1 LFFTFYFFLAL
12 CNCIIHSLSL
22 ETKTSINLE
31 VAYQNIH
38 RDIIELS
45 KAGNQKAQYQLY
57 KLYSKAM
64 YNVCYRMM
72 NNQAEAEDLL
82 QDSFIEAF
90 MKLDTF
96 RYESAFGAW
105 LKRIVVNKCIN
116 HLKKRRTQLVYTENI
131 PEISLDNDSNIEP
144 ELLKVKHIHK
154 AMEALPEGYRVVFS
168 LYLIEGYDHSEIAQ
182 ILGIT
187 ESTSKSQFS
196 RAKQKIKEVLINTR
210 S

>member
-1 LFFTFYFFLAL
+1 M
-12 CNCIIHSLSL
+12 
-22 ETKTSINLE
+22 E

-57 KLYSKAM
+57 KLYSRAM

-90 MKLDTF
+90 TKLDTF
-96 RYESAFGAW
+96 RYESTFGAW

-116 HLKKRRTQLVYTENI
+116 HLKKRRAELVYTESI
-131 PEISLDNDSNIEP
+131 PEGSLDNDAEIDTSH
-144 ELLKVKHIHK
+144 LDVKRIHK
-154 AMEALPEGYRVVFS
+154 AMETLPEGYRVVFS
-168 LYLIEGYDHSEIAQ
+168 LYLLEGYDHSEIAQ

-196 RAKQKIKEVLINTR
+196 RAKQKIKEVLINTT

>member
-1 LFFTFYFFLAL
+1 
-12 CNCIIHSLSL
+12 
-22 ETKTSINLE
+22 LE
-31 VAYQNIH
+31 VAYQDIH

-57 KLYSKAM
+57 KLYAKAM

-82 QDSFIEAF
+82 QDSFTEAF
-90 MKLDTF
+90 LKLNTF

-105 LKRIVVNKCIN
+105 LKRIVINKCIN
-116 HLKKRRTQLVYTENI
+116 HLKKRRAELVFTENL
-131 PEISLDNDSNIEP
+131 PETNSETDPDIDQQFLE
-144 ELLKVKHIHK
+144 VKRIYN
-154 AMEALPEGYRVVFS
+154 AMESLPEGYRIIFS
-168 LYLIEGYDHSEIAQ
+168 LYLLEGYDHSEIAQ
-182 ILGIT
+182 IMGIT

-196 RAKQKIKEVLINTR
+196 RAKQKIKEIILNNR